1 MLDKF
6 IARLNQRPILWT
18 VSAGILTYFCAFTLS
33 IVSFWYQG
41 FFELGF
47 LVGGTAVMGYHWLM
61 SRYIRGSKAS
71 QFIQLMLGL
80 ILVSAVIGLIG
91 ASTHL
96 KAYEFINEWLY

>member
-1 MLDKF
+1 
-6 IARLNQRPILWT
+6 
-18 VSAGILTYFCAFTLS
+18 
-33 IVSFWYQG
+33 
-41 FFELGF
+41 
-47 LVGGTAVMGYHWLM
+47 MGYHWLM
-61 SRYIRGSKAS
+61 SRYIRNSKAS